1 MDDTRLENIPPL
13 GRSVEDVEAD
23 TQNRVNP
30 PARDNASGAGDTNS
44 TNVVAPLPI
53 VNPSAT
59 GVQGTVTSHGAPI
72 IGTYAA
78 GTNFAAL
85 QRDEADPTTA
95 KGVAANDSTD
105 DSQA

>member
-1 MDDTRLENIPPL
+1 MNDDTRLENIPPL

-30 PARDNASGAGDTNS
+30 PAHDAGSPTSAADR

-59 GVQGTVTSHGAPI
+59 GVQGSVTSHGAPI

-85 QRDEADPTTA
+85 QRDEAD
-95 KGVAANDSTD
+95 ANGSSGDRASED
-105 DSQA
+105 ASR